1 MNKGKRIVLMGIFIA
16 IGLVLQYIESLIP
29 IAVLPGGKIG
39 LSNIVTIINIFLLG
53 PINAIFIS
61 TLRAFLGA
69 MLFGGVTAIPY
80 SIVGALLSSSL
91 MGYMAIKTEKYSP
104 VGISVCG
111 AVIHNFGQILVAMAI
126 FMSVKIL
133 VYFPVLIVLG
143 VIGGVITGICAS
155 KILNHIKKVS
165 FFEKDNFGV

>member
-1 MNKGKRIVLMGIFIA
+1 MNRGKKIVLMGIFIA
-16 IGLVLQYIESLIP
+16 VGLVLQFIESQLP

-53 PINAIFIS
+53 PWNAIIIA

-69 MLFGGVTAIPY
+69 LLFGGVSAIPY
-80 SIVGALLSSSL
+80 SVLGAILSSTL
-91 MGYMAIKTEKYSP
+91 MGYMSVKTEKFSP
-104 VGISVCG
+104 VGISVGG
-111 AVIHNFGQILVAMAI
+111 AVMHNFGQILVAMAI
-126 FMSVKIL
+126 FMNFKVL

-155 KILNHIKKVS
+155 KILKHIKKVS
-165 FFEKDNFGV
+165 FFGKDNFGV